1 MQVNKKIR
9 RRRNRSPNFN
19 FFFTKNLN
27 PEATNCLRFVQ
38 GIIDINILIFLFC
51 LISVEIVEIF
61 FVDTSPFVNDY
72 FTNPEHNYDWK
83 GISPRETY
91 LANLLKVTLQNS
103 HAYFMKFT
111 NKSTFDAKVEM
122 NSYIYLFQTKI

>member
-1 MQVNKKIR
+1 M
-9 RRRNRSPNFN
+9 
-19 FFFTKNLN
+19 
-27 PEATNCLRFVQ
+27 
-38 GIIDINILIFLFC
+38 
-51 LISVEIVEIF
+51 
-61 FVDTSPFVNDY
+61 DTSPFVNDY

-91 LANLLKVTLQNS
+91 LANLLKVMLQNS